1 MRTLNQIHGATND
14 DVSFYLSE
22 IDVEEFRKHV
32 AEFSGEQRTLRDWFA
47 GMALQG
53 LWSKTRHEDD
63 DDSLLSFH
71 LDVYAHHAG
80 HCYEMADAM
89 IAARKEGA

>member
-1 MRTLNQIHGATND
+1 MRTLNDIHGATND

-47 GMALQG
+47 GMAMPAYMAYLTHSG
-53 LWSKTRHEDD
+53 VLTRSYPEVAAE
-63 DDSLLSFH
+63 SYR
-71 LDVYAHHAG
+71 V
-80 HCYEMADAM
+80 ADAM
-89 IAARKEGA
+89 LAARKEAAR